1 MANIDSI
8 NKEVLFS
15 LVKRITDQNSS
26 SSNKFPIKSNQ
37 ISKKIFLP
45 KFIPKN
51 INYSPKINSQN
62 SPSLPSKKISIFRNK
77 FLEKNNIQINKQNV
91 FHLLSERRKK
101 KLAETKTYKDTNHTN
116 FNIKNYYS
124 NQIIKGK
131 TVQINLDENDNKKNI
146 NTKNKGIKVI
156 TNSNSEYFGKSLNK
170 NLGKNLLVLKSP
182 KLDMDSL
189 IKNSKSFFKMWNDN
203 DERKRNNIN
212 NNINI
217 NININGNINN
227 KQIKNLFNHNKR
239 YFSYYPKKENIT
251 EMSLNKISYQK
262 DNTEPNNLTYDITDN
277 INTNH
282 SHTTK
287 EIKKKHHKMIY
298 LNNINKFEEKED
310 NNNNNKYKEKNI
322 KKEKDI
328 EHNNTFNINLNFISN
343 PKSDI
348 NKKRIST
355 NANINHLNLK
365 RYNNLNNNIELTE
378 ENQNN
383 INLRNSS
390 NINHIKSQKLK
401 NLFTNSYK
409 IINTKNDNIPLR
421 NKSYRPRKIIKTSK
435 TSIHENKEEEF
446 EEMFHNNND
455 IIQIEDLLILEGKIC
470 HLISCLKYENPL
482 PKMCIEWWNFYTYSS
497 YFGKFPKLFPK
508 IMNRN
513 NFSDYQVAHDSI
525 LFELLS
531 IILTYEILA
540 EKNLRKRLI
549 NNIKELINEIHQNF
563 LIECDYILSRV
574 SNKSMS
580 NLWIKKLKNIILSNK
595 NWKENNAHLKILNQR
610 NFKVHSLIQNLINI
624 CSKNE
629 NIDIDL
635 ETLSYFNHNISY
647 LPLMELNKY
656 FNFVISKENSKI
668 SKDFINIIKR
678 NYLIN
683 RKKNTNMI
691 SIPYLPKVKEKEY
704 TLVLDLD
711 ETLISFQ
718 INELGKGVIKLR
730 PGLFNF
736 LRKVKQKYELVVFT
750 AGTKE
755 YAEPI
760 IDIIEKREKFFMKRL
775 YREHTTY
782 KNNNY
787 IKDLTKLGRDLSKII
802 IVDNMP
808 QNFCLQKENGILIS
822 NYFGQD
828 NGENT
833 LDILLDVL
841 LKIAQRIGRDVRN
854 EIKKYK
860 EEILTK
866 ITTNL
871 IN

>member
-15 LVKRITDQNSS
+15 LVKKIKDQNSS
-26 SSNKFPIKSNQ
+26 LSTKFPIKSNQ
-37 ISKKIFLP
+37 ISKKIILP
-45 KFIPKN
+45 KFTPKKV
-51 INYSPKINSQN
+51 NYSPKIVSQN
-62 SPSLPSKKISIFRNK
+62 SPNLPIKKLSIFKNK

-91 FHLLSERRKK
+91 IHLLSEKRKQ
-101 KLAETKTYKDTNHTN
+101 KLVETKTYKNNNYTNL
-116 FNIKNYYS
+116 NIKNYYS
-124 NQIIKGK
+124 NQIMKGR
-131 TVQINLDENDNKKNI
+131 TVQINLEENENKENVNI
-146 NTKNKGIKVI
+146 KNKGTKVI
-156 TNSNSEYFGKSLNK
+156 KNSNSEYLGKNYNK
-170 NLGKNLLVLKSP
+170 NIGKNLLVLKSP
-182 KLDMDSL
+182 KLDMVSL
-189 IKNSKSFFKMWNDN
+189 IKNSKSFFKMLNDN
-203 DERKRNNIN
+203 NDEGRKRNNIN

-239 YFSYYPKKENIT
+239 YISYYPKKENVSEMNSNKSNYGKNYT
-251 EMSLNKISYQK
+251 EQ
-262 DNTEPNNLTYDITDN
+262 NNITYDIKDN
-277 INTNH
+277 NNNFNSNKII
-282 SHTTK
+282 
-287 EIKKKHHKMIY
+287 EKKHHKMLY
-298 LNNINKFEEKED
+298 LNNVNKLEDEE
-310 NNNNNKYKEKNI
+310 NNNNLNKEKNI
-322 KKEKDI
+322 KKEKDL
-328 EHNNTFNINLNFISN
+328 EQNNTVNINVNFISN
-343 PKSDI
+343 PKNDFI
-348 NKKRIST
+348 NKRITT
-355 NANINHLNLK
+355 NENKNHLHLK
-365 RYNNLNNNIELTE
+365 RYNNLINNIESTE

-390 NINHIKSQKLK
+390 NINHIKSPKLK
-401 NLFTNSYK
+401 NLFNNSYK
-409 IINTKNDNIPLR
+409 VINTKNDNIPLR
-421 NKSYRPRKIIKTSK
+421 NKSYRHRKVIKTSK
-435 TSIHENKEEEF
+435 TTVYEQNDEEF
-446 EEMFHNNND
+446 EDQIIHNNSN
-455 IIQIEDLLILEGKIC
+455 IIQIEDLLILEGKIR

-508 IMNRN
+508 IIKKNT
-513 NFSDYQVAHDSI
+513 FSDYQIGHDSI

-549 NNIKELINEIHQNF
+549 NNLKELINEIHQNF
-563 LIECDYILSRV
+563 LIECDYILSKV

-595 NWKENNAHLKILNQR
+595 NWNENNAHLNILNQR
-610 NFKVHSLIQNLINI
+610 NYKVHSLIQNLINI
-624 CSKNE
+624 CSKYE

-635 ETLSYFNHNISY
+635 DTLSYFNNNISY

-656 FNFVISKENSKI
+656 FNFVIRKENSKI
-668 SKDFINIIKR
+668 SKAFINIIKR
-678 NYLIN
+678 NYMIN
-683 RKKNTNMI
+683 RKKITNMI

-718 INELGKGVIKLR
+718 INELGKGIIKMR

-760 IDIIEKREKFFMKRL
+760 IDIIEKREKFFIKRL
-775 YREHTTY
+775 YREHTIY
-782 KNNNY
+782 RNSNY
-787 IKDLTKLGRDLSKII
+787 IKDLSKLGRNLSKII

-808 QNFCLQKENGILIS
+808 QNFCLQRDNGILIS

-833 LDILLDVL
+833 LDILLDIL

-871 IN
+871 DN